1 VTEIRPSMSEYW
13 NASAGDHWAA
23 NHERYDDLLG
33 GYGRAAIS
41 ALDVEAD
48 EHVLDVGCG
57 AGGMTL
63 DIARLLAP
71 RGTVVGIDL
80 SHQMIAVARERAGAE
95 GLTNVEF
102 VEGDVT
108 THPFEA
114 SSFHAF
120 TSRFGVMFFEDPSGA
135 FRHLAGLLAPGGRA
149 AFVCW
154 QTATANEWLTVPMGA
169 IAQHVAGPPES
180 DPNAPGPFAFADAD
194 RLRSILEAAGFEDV
208 MLDPVSMDQRLG
220 SDVDE
225 AVAFVMGRSSVQALF
240 TGAPDA
246 TREAAAASVRDVLGP
261 HARDGG
267 IFLSGAAWLVTGH
280 LPA

>member
-1 VTEIRPSMSEYW
+1 MAEYW

-23 NHERYDDLLG
+23 NHERYDELLG

-80 SHQMIAVARERAGAE
+80 SHQMIGVARERAGAE
-95 GLTNVEF
+95 VLTNVEF

-108 THPFEA
+108 MHPFEPA
-114 SSFHAF
+114 SFHAF
-120 TSRFGVMFFEDPSGA
+120 TSRFGVMFFDDPFAA
-135 FRHLAGLLAPGGRA
+135 FRHLAGLLVPGGRA

-154 QTATANEWLTVPMGA
+154 QTNAANEWLTVPMDA
-169 IAQHVAGPPES
+169 IAQHVALPAEGDPE
-180 DPNAPGPFAFADAD
+180 APGPFAFADAD
-194 RLRSILEAAGFEDV
+194 RVRSIVEGAGFEDV

-220 SDVDE
+220 SDVDD
-225 AVAFVMGRSSVQALF
+225 AAAFVMARGSIQVLF
-240 TGAPDA
+240 IDAPDG
-246 TREAAAASVRDVLGP
+246 TREAATASVRDALGP

-267 IFLSGAAWLVTGH
+267 VFLSGAAWLVTGH
-280 LPA
+280 LPF

>member
-1 VTEIRPSMSEYW
+1 MTEYW

-23 NHERYDDLLG
+23 NHERYDELLG

-80 SHQMIAVARERAGAE
+80 SHQMIDVARERAAAE

-102 VEGDVT
+102 VQGDVT
-108 THPFEA
+108 SHPLVPA
-114 SSFHAF
+114 SFHAF
-120 TSRFGVMFFEDPSGA
+120 TSRFGVMFFEDPSAA
-135 FRHLAGLLAPGGRA
+135 FRHLAALLLPGGRA

-154 QTATANEWLTVPMGA
+154 QADTLNDWLTIPMDA
-169 IAQHVAGPPES
+169 ITQHVAPPPPG
-180 DPNAPGPFAFADAD
+180 DPHAPGPFAFADPD
-194 RLRSILEAAGFEDV
+194 RLRPILESSGFEDV
-208 MLDPVSMDQRLG
+208 MIDPISMDQRLG
-220 SDVDE
+220 SDVDD
-225 AVAFVMGRSSVQALF
+225 AAAFVMGRSSVQVLF
-240 TGAPDA
+240 TDAPDG

-267 IFLSGAAWLVTGH
+267 VFLSGAAWLVTGH
-280 LPA
+280 LPF

>member
-1 VTEIRPSMSEYW
+1 MTEYW

-23 NHERYDDLLG
+23 NHERYDELLG

-80 SHQMIAVARERAGAE
+80 SHQMIDVARERAGAE

-114 SSFHAF
+114 ASFHAF
-120 TSRFGVMFFEDPSGA
+120 TSRFGVMFFDDPARGVPA
-135 FRHLAGLLAPGGRA
+135 RLAGLLLPGGRA

-154 QTATANEWLTVPMGA
+154 QADNVERLADDPDGRDHAARRAAAARATRTRR
-169 IAQHVAGPPES
+169 
-180 DPNAPGPFAFADAD
+180 APS
-194 RLRSILEAAGFEDV
+194 RSPTPIGC
-208 MLDPVSMDQRLG
+208 
-220 SDVDE
+220 
-225 AVAFVMGRSSVQALF
+225 GRSSR
-240 TGAPDA
+240 GP
-246 TREAAAASVRDVLGP
+246 ASR
-261 HARDGG
+261 
-267 IFLSGAAWLVTGH
+267 T
-280 LPA
+280 

>member
-1 VTEIRPSMSEYW
+1 MTDRPSTAEFW
-13 NASAGDHWAA
+13 NSRAGEHWAA
-23 NHERYDDLLG
+23 NSDRYDELLG

-80 SHQMIAVARERAGAE
+80 SEQMIDVARGRARAE

-102 VEGDVT
+102 IRGDVI
-108 THPFEA
+108 THPFEPA
-114 SSFHAF
+114 SFHAL
-120 TSRFGVMFFEDPSGA
+120 TSRFGVMFFEDPSAA
-135 FRHLAGLLAPGGRA
+135 FVRLAALLLPGGRV

-154 QTATANEWLTVPMGA
+154 QAASANEWMTVPTA
-169 IAQHVAGPPES
+169 ALLSHVPAPPPG
-180 DPNAPGPFAFADAD
+180 DPLAPGPFAFADAD
-194 RLRSILEAAGFEDV
+194 RVRSLLQAAGFEDV
-208 MLDPVSMDQRLG
+208 MIDPVSMDQRSG
-220 SDVDE
+220 ADVDDAVGFLLSRSTVRAMLE
-225 AVAFVMGRSSVQALF
+225 A
-240 TGAPDA
+240 APEPA
-246 TREAAAASVRDVLGP
+246 REAAIDALREALGP

-267 IFLSGAAWLVTGH
+267 VFLAGAAWLVTAH
-280 LPA
+280 TPA

>member
-1 VTEIRPSMSEYW
+1 MAEYW
-13 NASAGDHWAA
+13 NAGAGEHWAA
-23 NHERYDDLLG
+23 SYERYDELLG

-80 SHQMIAVARERAGAE
+80 SKQMIAVARERAAAE

-102 VEGDVT
+102 IEGDVT
-108 THPFEA
+108 QYPFEPT
-114 SSFHAF
+114 SFDAF
-120 TSRFGVMFFEDPSGA
+120 TSRFGVMFFEDPDVA
-135 FRHLAGLLAPGGRA
+135 FRRLAELLTSGGRA

-154 QTATANEWLTVPMGA
+154 QAASSNEWMSVPMDA
-169 IAQHVAGPPES
+169 MLKHVPAPPPS
-180 DPNAPGPFAFADAD
+180 DPLAPGPFAFADAE
-194 RLRSILEAAGFEDV
+194 RLRSILASSGFEEV
-208 MLDPVSMDQRLG
+208 MIDPIAMDQRLG
-220 SDVDE
+220 ADVDD
-225 AVAFVMGRSSVQALF
+225 AVGFMMSRSSVQALL
-240 TGAPDA
+240 APA
-246 TREAAAASVRDVLGP
+246 REAEQQAAVLEVRDALGP

-267 IFLSGAAWLVTGH
+267 VFLGGAAWLVTAHTG
-280 LPA
+280 A

>member
-1 VTEIRPSMSEYW
+1 MAEYW
-13 NASAGDHWAA
+13 NAQAGEHWAA
-23 NHERYDDLLG
+23 SYERYDDLLG

-80 SHQMIAVARERAGAE
+80 SRQMIAVARERAAAE

-102 VEGDVT
+102 IDGDVT
-108 THPFEA
+108 THPFEP

-120 TSRFGVMFFEDPSGA
+120 TSRFGVMFFEDPAAA
-135 FRHLAGLLAPGGRA
+135 FRRLAQLLLPGGRA

-154 QTATANEWLTVPMGA
+154 QAESANEWMTVPMDA
-169 IAQHVAGPPES
+169 MTKHVPPPPKG
-180 DPNAPGPFAFADAD
+180 DPHAPGPFALADAD
-194 RLRSILEAAGFEDV
+194 RLTSLLTNAGFADV
-208 MLDPVSMDQRLG
+208 IAEPIQMDQRLG
-220 SDVDE
+220 ADVDD
-225 AVAFVMGRSSVQALF
+225 AIGFMMGRSSVQALF
-240 TGAPDA
+240 AGATDDA
-246 TREAAAASVRDVLGP
+246 RNAAIASVREVLGP

-267 IFLSGAAWLVTGH
+267 VFLSGAAWLVTAH
-280 LPA
+280 TPA